1 MDPKFVYCNF
11 LSIIPLIKK
20 RRTCG
25 VRVSVTNSLNRANI
39 ADQIVMEKE
48 SRVGE

>member
-1 MDPKFVYCNF
+1 MSLQSSGNRANCV
-11 LSIIPLIKK
+11 
-20 RRTCG
+20 
-25 VRVSVTNSLNRANI
+25 NSLNRANI